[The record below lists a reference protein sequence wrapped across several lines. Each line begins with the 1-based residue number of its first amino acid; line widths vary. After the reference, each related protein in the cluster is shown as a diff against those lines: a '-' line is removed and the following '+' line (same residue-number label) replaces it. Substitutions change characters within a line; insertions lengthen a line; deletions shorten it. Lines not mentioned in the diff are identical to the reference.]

1 MGSWN
6 PDTPPGIPLQ
16 RQVQSAYLCSA
27 RLQAALLPLPKCLVG
42 ACCVHSAVLDSSLF
56 SSLPLC
62 PLPLAEIADVLG
74 ELLKIQ
80 ETL

>member
-27 RLQAALLPLPKCLVG
+27 RLQARHC
-42 ACCVHSAVLDSSLF
+42 AVLGSSLF

-62 PLPLAEIADVLG
+62 PLPLAEIAGVLGG